1 MTLVRSPPFFD
12 ACVSCIRGYS
22 NPRKANKLKIRKP
35 VSRRV
40 KARDTAEATASPV
53 TPELLKEVTQKVIQV
68 FRPKNIILFGSYA
81 YGKPTADS
89 DLDLLIVMESRDRAA
104 ERIRKVSDL
113 FDPRPL
119 PMDFI
124 VLTPGEVRHRLDGF
138 DPFLEEVF
146 AKGQMLYG
154 AET

>member
-1 MTLVRSPPFFD
+1 
-12 ACVSCIRGYS
+12 
-22 NPRKANKLKIRKP
+22 LKIQKP
-35 VSRRV
+35 NFKRLKTKNNARASASLVTPGLLREIAQKVV
-40 KARDTAEATASPV
+40 KA
-53 TPELLKEVTQKVIQV
+53 

-89 DLDLLIVMESRDRAA
+89 DLDLLIVMKSRDRPA

-124 VLTPGEVRHRLDGF
+124 VLTPGEVRQRLSGF
-138 DPFLEEVF
+138 DPFLEEVLK
-146 AKGQMLYG
+146 KGQLLYG
-154 AET
+154 SET

>member
-1 MTLVRSPPFFD
+1 
-12 ACVSCIRGYS
+12 
-22 NPRKANKLKIRKP
+22 LKIRK
-35 VSRRV
+35 SNSKRA
-40 KARDTAEATASPV
+40 KTGKTTEAFACPV
-53 TPELLKEVTQKVIQV
+53 TPALLKEVTQKVVQA

-81 YGKPTADS
+81 YGRPTPDS

-154 AET
+154 AEP

>member
-1 MTLVRSPPFFD
+1 
-12 ACVSCIRGYS
+12 
-22 NPRKANKLKIRKP
+22 LKIRKTA
-35 VSRRV
+35 SRRLETRG
-40 KARDTAEATASPV
+40 AAEATTSPV
-53 TPELLKEVTQKVIQV
+53 SPELLKEVTQKVIQA

-89 DLDLLIVMESRDRAA
+89 DLDLLIIMESRDRPA

-154 AET
+154 TET

>member
-1 MTLVRSPPFFD
+1 LK
-12 ACVSCIRGYS
+12 
-22 NPRKANKLKIRKP
+22 RKGA
-35 VSRRV
+35 
-40 KARDTAEATASPV
+40 AEATTSPV
-53 TPELLKEVTQKVIQV
+53 SPELLKEVTQKVIQA

-81 YGKPTADS
+81 YGEPTADS
-89 DLDLLIVMESRDRAA
+89 DLDLLIIMESRDRPA